1 MERFLHFETVLAST
15 LPPGSPG
22 KSEEIMAQWIPI
34 NLDVEAESFVLP
46 LIDFADKGELAPLPA
61 SPTAKDL
68 TDAVSGA
75 LNETVDSTFS
85 VGLFG
90 MADIDGHGRTETRA
104 WDFINSHDTSAQAN
118 GATGY
123 MLRWGAGFRVH
134 VQNSKLDNSIK
145 LTDRLP
151 IAWASELGLSQVS
164 FAIEMFGISEPAALS
179 WMPTPGVFDAQT
191 VVSMD
196 TNIRNT
202 VSSVMVASN
211 PDAKIRPV
219 PLALKFQDPYG
230 RLAVNKALSVAF
242 AANHILANVSKEN
255 ALVKA
260 KARGGRILEAEVAR
274 VYELWQAT
282 GGPASDAFKLAIR
295 TAKSWLGDEDSQPQ
309 LSQAVSRRHDLPP
322 TASAP
327 VAGSSPSSSSQYDR
341 ILLRSQSVSSSTSQ
355 KLGYG
360 DVASVNASAD
370 ASKLVY
376 ELFLRKALQG
386 TSLQDGISRMRGE
399 FAGFR
404 LIASL
409 EHVDSKMSCNFA
421 AVSAA
426 SSLGLARST
435 FSLESWGLDPKVTA
449 GVLQKSSF
457 SESDFPSV
465 KAALAEAKAKLGAD
479 PSLLRPEVTE
489 FVAGSDYVEQSFP
502 GARVIYLALKQLKK
516 GRKPQDAQTF
526 AAKLGFEKSHL
537 GAVYGYFWDDLSP
550 STNPPDEV
558 MEEAERLLES
568 AQAKT

>member
-1 MERFLHFETVLAST
+1 
-15 LPPGSPG
+15 
-22 KSEEIMAQWIPI
+22 MAQWIPI

-46 LIDFADKGELAPLPA
+46 LVDFADKGELAPLP
-61 SPTAKDL
+61 PTPLAKEL

-75 LNETVDSTFS
+75 LNETVDSSFS

-90 MADIDGHGRTETRA
+90 LADTSGQGSFETRS

-118 GATGY
+118 GSAGY
-123 MLRWGAGFRVH
+123 TLRWGVGFRVH
-134 VQNSKLDNSIK
+134 VQNSKLDNK
-145 LTDRLP
+145 VQLTDRMP

-164 FAIEMFGISEPAALS
+164 YAIEMFGISEPAALS

-191 VVSMD
+191 VLGMD
-196 TNIRNT
+196 THIRDT
-202 VSSVMVASN
+202 VSSVMVAPN
-211 PDAKIRPV
+211 PDAKLHPV
-219 PLALKFQDPYG
+219 PLALKFQDPYA

-242 AANHILANVSKEN
+242 AANHIVANVSKEN

-260 KARGGRILEAEVAR
+260 RASGGRILEAEVAR

-282 GGPASDAFKLAIR
+282 GGPSSDAFKLASR
-295 TAKSWLGDEDSQPQ
+295 TAKSWLGDEDAQAQ
-309 LSQAVSRRHDLPP
+309 LSQVVSRRHALQPM
-322 TASAP
+322 ASSP
-327 VAGSSPSSSSQYDR
+327 VAGSSASPQYDR
-341 ILLRSQSVSSSTSQ
+341 ILLRSQSVSSTTSQ

-360 DVASVNASAD
+360 DVASGSATAN

-386 TSLQDGISRMRGE
+386 TRLQDGISRMRGE

-409 EHVDSKMSCNFA
+409 DHVDSKMSCNFG

-435 FSLESWGLDPKVTA
+435 FSLQSWGLDPQVTA

-457 SESDFPSV
+457 SESDFTSV

-489 FVAGSDYVEQSFP
+489 FVAGTDYVEHSFP
-502 GARVIYLALKQLKK
+502 GARLIYLALKQLKK
-516 GRKPQDAQTF
+516 GRKPQDANAF
-526 AAKLGFEKSHL
+526 ALKLGFEKSHL
-537 GAVYGYFWDDLSP
+537 GAVYDYFWDDMSP
-550 STNPPDEV
+550 SANPPDEV
-558 MEEAERLLES
+558 QEDAERLLELIE
-568 AQAKT
+568 AKS